1 MRTLAKSDPKYQGR
15 YTGTQFVRD
24 GAYHNGIVWPWLIG
38 GFLEAYLKVNAD
50 SVDAVAQV
58 RRWLSPLIDA
68 MEQDCL
74 GQIAEIYEAD
84 EPQRAVGCCA
94 QAWSIAE
101 VLRIAVRVGM

>member
-24 GAYHNGIVWPWLIG
+24 GAYHNGIVWPWFIG

-84 EPQRAVGCCA
+84 EAAAGGGMLSE
-94 QAWSIAE
+94 AWRCAE
-101 VLRIAVRVGM
+101 V